1 MIGTLHKTTSPERLV
16 NYLSADADKAGNRRP
31 RADLVMSNVGTAPR
45 QIARHLRAL
54 TQLRPDI
61 RKPLSHI
68 VLAAAPDDRAI
79 PDQIWRKIVRFW
91 CKKMGYE
98 SFAAFCHGTHIHI
111 VASRVLVN
119 LRLVSDRFDYR
130 RSEAVIRALEKR
142 FKLKRTASSHLL
154 DPSAKASHITA
165 PNHAELAL
173 AERGQLTA
181 KRYIQ
186 TALTELT
193 SLPMAISDVV
203 AALAEL
209 GVKTRTRF
217 GKADKILG
225 FSFRYAGYVFRGSSL
240 GHAFTQKSF
249 IQKGITYDE
258 DKELEKL
265 KQANALSQ
273 EKAAVSANGEAQQVD
288 PAGHSAS
295 ADNAK
300 TSRKSA
306 GDNSPAKQIHQGRKG
321 EDPNEQRPNRRVE
334 TQSGKTGSRPK
345 APHDSMRNLS
355 ADDDPQSF
363 LHNYRATQRRLID
376 SINWTGFRQPKPPD
390 DTNDNS

>member
-16 NYLSADADKAGNRRP
+16 SYLSADSDKAGSPRP
-31 RADLVMSNVGTAPR
+31 RADLVMSNVGTDPR

-68 VLAAAPDDRAI
+68 VLAAAPNDRAI
-79 PDQIWRKIVRFW
+79 PDPIWRKIVRTW

-98 SFAAFCHGTHIHI
+98 SFAAFCHGTHVHI
-111 VASRVLVN
+111 VASRVLVTR
-119 LRLVSDRFDYR
+119 RLVSDRFDYR

-142 FKLKRTASSHLL
+142 FGLKRTASSHLL
-154 DPSAKASHITA
+154 DSSAKASHVTA
-165 PNHAELAL
+165 PCHAELAL
-173 AERGQLTA
+173 AEDGQLSA

-203 AALAEL
+203 EALAEL

-217 GKADKILG
+217 GKAGKILG

-240 GHAFTQKSF
+240 GHAFTQQSF
-249 IQKGITYDE
+249 IQKGITYDK

-273 EKAAVSANGEAQQVD
+273 EKAVVSANCEAQQVD

-295 ADNAK
+295 AVDVKA
-300 TSRKSA
+300 SRKSA
-306 GDNSPAKQIHQGRKG
+306 GGNSPAKQNHQGRKG
-321 EDPNEQRPNRRVE
+321 ENPDKQRRNRRVE
-334 TQSGKTGSRPK
+334 TRSGKTETRPK
-345 APHDSMRNLS
+345 APPDSMRS
-355 ADDDPQSF
+355 PSPDDDLHSF
-363 LHNYRATQRRLID
+363 LHLHRAKQGLIID
-376 SINWTGFRQPKPPD
+376 SINWTGFSQPEPPG